1 MKLPALS
8 ALALFLAAT
17 AFPSPAKTA
26 EIAPGLWEF
35 TSRKLH
41 VGASPDLSA
50 HLGMMREQI
59 KRLPAQTRELIEQQL
74 RGRGIRMGADGRVRS
89 CITAAQADRNQ
100 LFSGRME
107 GHCRFSE
114 VHKDADR
121 LRGHIR
127 CTQPPGSGDFDIRIH
142 DPRHFSTVVRL
153 KSAQGELHT
162 ETDAHWLGADCPAQG

>member
-8 ALALFLAAT
+8 ALALVLAVS
-17 AFPSPAKTA
+17 AFPSPARAA

-35 TSRKLH
+35 TSRKLS
-41 VGASPDLSA
+41 VGGSPDLSA
-50 HLGMMREQI
+50 HLGMLREQI
-59 KRLPAQTRELIEQQL
+59 GLLPAQTRDLIERQM
-74 RGRGIRMGADGRVRS
+74 RERGIGMGADGRVRS

-107 GHCRFSE
+107 GHCSFGQ
-114 VHKDADR
+114 VHKEADR

-142 DPRHFSTVVRL
+142 GPRHFSTVVRL
-153 KSAQGELHT
+153 KSAQGELPT
-162 ETDAHWLGADCPAQG
+162 ETDARWLGADCAAQG